1 MKILHSPRPVTRSYK
16 PLTVQ
21 RCPHHKGPFVLLSP
35 PKRSARYR
43 SPCRF
48 LKGSFTTSAQAAFE
62 NIGQD
67 SRHVVEPPC
76 NAGRPASPATLL
88 MLLPGAYMKP
98 SDYTGVTTGL
108 RNLLDGKVA
117 LWVAAAYPIWQE
129 VDHKAPDAMQQATQR
144 VTAVV
149 DLLLSKAQQEGFP
162 ANRLLSGRVTNMVIL
177 AHSSAALF
185 AAPLASR
192 LAGSLILLGSYLF
205 PSADYHASLRE
216 FSRPVM
222 HLGGMLDGQARFSKM
237 AYAAQDAAYF
247 ASQAGPMYAAAQKPV
262 ILLPGVNHASL
273 SNGHV
278 RSDANDLSPEVCL
291 EDANLQTAHFIS
303 DFILVHSSTNEQE
316 AGEAL
321 SRLEEGCLVTSKWIA
336 PFTKALG
343 RGSIDALWMH
353 GVPRHDRSG
362 QADWK
367 MTCLLASA
375 RGAEIMPDTD
385 TSRRYVAHPGELA
398 AAEDFCTHVQ
408 RRIVA
413 QAEEHGKHKE
423 EACMRVHVISSVH
436 TDVEA
441 FIRSQPTLQLCK
453 GDGSSSGAY
462 LQIHAHCYLHR
473 PNLVPFGHRFPVA
486 PEYVLKLKSAEAITL
501 VRYGPDCD
509 TSSAAPVSASQI
521 NEETFQQALQNVDE
535 QSRGLFLRRGKQPLF
550 MPDRDVSRDI
560 ATPVQ
565 WIKDIPLAFS
575 DSSPNA
581 TTVTSP
587 VVKTAAVRNNGKPGP
602 AAAFQGNLYMK
613 TLSLAGAIEWI
624 MCDGLRPSS
633 YQQ

>member
-1 MKILHSPRPVTRSYK
+1 MPQLQRFIRSSEPSK
-16 PLTVQ
+16 T
-21 RCPHHKGPFVLLSP
+21 
-35 PKRSARYR
+35 
-43 SPCRF
+43 
-48 LKGSFTTSAQAAFE
+48 
-62 NIGQD
+62 D
-67 SRHVVEPPC
+67 SRHVVVPPL
-76 NAGRPASPATLL
+76 NAGRPATLL

-108 RNLLDGKVA
+108 QNLLDGKVA

-144 VTAVV
+144 VTSVV
-149 DLLLSKAQQEGFP
+149 DFLLGKAQQEGFP
-162 ANRLLSGRVTNMVIL
+162 ASKLLSGRVTNMVIL

-192 LAGSLILLGSYLF
+192 LAGSLVLLGSYLF
-205 PSADYHASLRE
+205 PSSEYHASLRE

-237 AYAAQDAAYF
+237 VYAAQDAAYF
-247 ASQAGPMYAAAQKPV
+247 ASQAGPKYAAAQKAV

-278 RSDANDLSPEVCL
+278 RSDANDLPPEASL
-291 EDANLQTAHFIS
+291 EDANLLTARFIS
-303 DFILVHSSTNEQE
+303 DFILVHCSTNEQE
-316 AGEAL
+316 ADEAL
-321 SRLEEGCLVTSKWIA
+321 IRLQEGCLVTARWLA

-343 RGSIDALWMH
+343 RGSIDKLWMH
-353 GVPRHDRSG
+353 GFPQHDSSG
-362 QADWK
+362 QKDWN

-385 TSRRYVAHPGELA
+385 TSRRYVAHPGEWA

-408 RRIVA
+408 QRIVQ
-413 QAEEHGKHKE
+413 QAEDEGHHTE
-423 EACMRVHVISSVH
+423 EACMRVHVVSSVH

-441 FIRSQPTLQLCK
+441 FIRSQPTLQLCR
-453 GDGSSSGAY
+453 DESSSGAY
-462 LQIHAHCYLHR
+462 LQLHAHCYLHR

-486 PEYVLKLKSAEAITL
+486 PEYFLKLKSSDAVAL

-509 TSSAAPVSASQI
+509 ATSAAPVSAFQI
-521 NEETFQQALQNVDE
+521 NEETFQEALQRVNE
-535 QSRGLFLRRGKQPLF
+535 QSRELFLRRGKQPLF

-565 WIKDIPLAFS
+565 WIKDIPLDFS
-575 DSSPNA
+575 DSGANA
-581 TTVTSP
+581 TKVTSP
-587 VVKTAAVRNNGKPGP
+587 VVKTAAVQSNGSPGP
-602 AAAFQGNLYMK
+602 EAAFQGNLYMK
-613 TLSLAGAIEWI
+613 TLSLAGAVEWI

-633 YQQ
+633 HQPQ